1 MSSLLIILLLLIGAS
16 LQTFLVTPVV
26 LGSIEWPVLL
36 GLTLCIALRVDRP
49 RALLSGLLAGVLHD
63 AFCPAP
69 LGISIPFFLLIAL
82 GTHALRE
89 EIFGDQIITY
99 AVLGL
104 LGACS
109 ETLYF
114 TLIFSA
120 TGLRPFSMGS
130 VVIRLLG
137 SGLLGL
143 VATPL
148 LFLLI
153 SRLPRG
159 RVLRERRW
167 IA

>member
-1 MSSLLIILLLLIGAS
+1 MSSLLIILLLLIGTS
-16 LQTFLVTPVV
+16 LQTLLVTPVF

-36 GLTLCIALRVDRP
+36 GLTLCISLRVDRS
-49 RALLSGLLAGVLHD
+49 RAVLFGLLAGVLHD

-69 LGISIPFFLLIAL
+69 LGVSIPFFLLIAL

-89 EIFGDQIITY
+89 EVFGDQIITY

-109 ETLYF
+109 KTLYF
-114 TLIFSA
+114 TLVLSVA
-120 TGLRPFSMGS
+120 DLRPFNMGAMA
-130 VVIRLLG
+130 VHLLG

-159 RVLRERRW
+159 RVLRQRRW

>member
-1 MSSLLIILLLLIGAS
+1 MSSLLIILLLLAGTS
-16 LQTFLVTPVV
+16 LQTLLPVPTFM
-26 LGSIEWPVLL
+26 GPSEWPILL
-36 GLTLCIALRVDRP
+36 GLIFCIALRVERP
-49 RALLSGLLAGVLHD
+49 RALTAGLLAGLLHD

-89 EIFGDQIITY
+89 EIFGDQLITY

-109 ETLYF
+109 KTLYF
-114 TLIFSA
+114 ALVFLVV
-120 TGLRPFSMGS
+120 GLRPFGAGS
-130 VVIRLLG
+130 LAVRLLG

-143 VATPL
+143 VATSL
-148 LFLLI
+148 LFLLL
-153 SRLPRG
+153 SRLPHG
-159 RVLRERRW
+159 RILRQRRW